1 MPKLTLVR
9 SGRMPGSWFSLAV
22 TAALLVGG
30 SLLPVLASD
39 DPYLDLLD
47 QEASKVE
54 RRSTDTLDDGSA
66 PPGGSAIVRPT
77 RNIPSRERFEALLR
91 QEHVGT
97 YSFYSK
103 LPERSREEVF
113 LDFSRGTSLE
123 ALRKKIVDRYLHP

>member
-9 SGRMPGSWFSLAV
+9 SGRMPSCRLSLLV
-22 TAALLVGG
+22 ITALLAGG
-30 SLLPVLASD
+30 GGLPARAAD
-39 DPYLDLLD
+39 DAYLKMLD
-47 QEASKVE
+47 EEASKVE
-54 RRSTDTLDDGSA
+54 QQSTDTGNDGDMSA
-66 PPGGSAIVRPT
+66 VGGGPVRPAQ
-77 RNIPSRERFEALLR
+77 NMPSRERFEALLR
-91 QEHVGT
+91 REHVGT